1 LNNLKEKRQIVLL
14 QWATRAVALGPAG
27 ESGLAHLGLSA
38 RSAETGELP
47 IPHRLATR
55 RPNLAD
61 QRRVAREGGAR
72 ELAPEVRVPIWGTG
86 SGGAHRGGLV
96 VVKQSGGGELA
107 TAGRRRGGG
116 RRLRVRGAVVSSSGG
131 RCSDG

>member
-1 LNNLKEKRQIVLL
+1 LKEKRKIVLL

-47 IPHRLATR
+47 IPHQLATR

-96 VVKQSGGGELA
+96 ENWRWQAGEEVEGADSGFVE
-107 TAGRRRGGG
+107 RW
-116 RRLRVRGAVVSSSGG
+116 
-131 RCSDG
+131 